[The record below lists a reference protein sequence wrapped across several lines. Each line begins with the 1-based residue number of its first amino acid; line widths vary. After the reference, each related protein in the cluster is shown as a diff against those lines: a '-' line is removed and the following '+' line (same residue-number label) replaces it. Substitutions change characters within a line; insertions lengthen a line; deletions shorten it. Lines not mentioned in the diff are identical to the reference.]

1 MTAKETILVVDDERA
16 HRLMLRAHLE
26 DTGYQV
32 LEAEDGEKA
41 LETAATT
48 AIDLVLLDLVM
59 PRMDGMAA
67 LARLKTLN
75 PELPVLIMTAHGSIE
90 SAVSALKQGA
100 EDYLPKPLDIEEV
113 QIKIQRHLNA
123 VGLARQVAAQAE
135 RLGERFDFSALWG
148 DSPPMLRLKD
158 TLAMVAPAEATVLIS
173 GESGTGKEVVA
184 QIIHQ
189 NSRRQKGPLVKVNC
203 AALQENLLE
212 SELFGH
218 EKGAFTGAVSRREGR
233 FKTADTGSLFLDE
246 IGEMSPATQAK
257 LLRALQDGEYSP
269 LGSDR
274 TFKSDVRVIAATNR
288 DLAQDVAQ
296 GRFREDL
303 YYRLNVVNLEMP
315 PLRERGE
322 DIIILAERFL
332 TRFNQKNQRDLAGF
346 SPAARSRLLAYHWP
360 GNVRELINLVE
371 RAVIMAPGPLIE
383 LGDLPLALQE
393 ADAVTDTGLR
403 AGLTVRE
410 MEQVLIEKTLE
421 ATGGN
426 RTQAA
431 KMLGITRKTL
441 QNKIKEYGFPPAASA
456 KEQEE

>member
-1 MTAKETILVVDDERA
+1 VTAKETILVVDDERA

-322 DIIILAERFL
+322 DIVILAERFL

-393 ADAVTDTGLR
+393 ADVVTATGLR

-441 QNKIKEYGFPPAASA
+441 QNKIKEYGFPPASSA